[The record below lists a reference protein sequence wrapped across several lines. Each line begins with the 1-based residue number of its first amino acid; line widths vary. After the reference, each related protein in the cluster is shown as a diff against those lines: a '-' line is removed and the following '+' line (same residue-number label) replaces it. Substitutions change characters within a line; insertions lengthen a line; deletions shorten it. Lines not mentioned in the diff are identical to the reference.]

1 MFGPLQR
8 VIPYVLWVFGGCI
21 VCRLRITKD
30 EDDPVW
36 ESTVFVGLPSQ
47 PYIQLRR
54 DHPTQ
59 SRSTIPIYRLLL
71 EELHV
76 FWRLVG
82 LREPCT
88 YPACAKHD
96 LGNLCAHVCV
106 SFGRLRLHQSEAHL
120 VPYGRPIGGLI
131 GGPQS
136 ITVPWWPRRYL
147 SPIVPPWPWP
157 PYEHYPYPIVLDT
170 HASPLTSRVPIL
182 SPTLGPPPT
191 HTHARWPY
199 IVGND
204 HDCGI

>member
-157 PYEHYPYPIVLDT
+157 PYEHYPYPIVLNT

-182 SPTLGPPPT
+182 SPTLGPPHT
-191 HTHARWPY
+191 HTRADPTL
-199 IVGND
+199 
-204 HDCGI
+204 